1 MKKRHG
7 NSTEAEEGGV
17 PEIGY
22 QIVVKFTDLD
32 SMIESK
38 QSVVSRNDFLD
49 VPSYS
54 SRAKYLS
61 GITIMPIQLNRS
73 HVIALVIALLLVIWV
88 ASGDAAEPDVADRPL
103 NNQET
108 SFKVGYE
115 MFVPTQKASNV
126 RVSAHVSANR
136 SVDVVAEINGKVTAL
151 PLKRGALVNQGDT
164 ILEIDQ
170 RDIPAKLKQAKARL
184 EQRQLETASVRNLY
198 ERGLT
203 NQSAIASAEAE
214 LAEAEAIVTRARL
227 DLEATHVKAPFSGVY
242 DQRFV
247 ELGEYASVGQ
257 TLVRV
262 IDNAT
267 MLVKGSVSE
276 NNIQQIRKG
285 SSAYAILPDESQLEG
300 SIRFIASSADP
311 KTRTYAIEMEV
322 KNANAPLFDG
332 QTATLFVPQGMVDA
346 YFISPSLLI
355 ITDNGGLGLKVITTE
370 DTVAVV
376 PVSILSAETNGIW
389 IKGPSGEQRIITVG
403 QGFVKVDEHV
413 NAVLLNREASQ
424 S

>member
-1 MKKRHG
+1 
-7 NSTEAEEGGV
+7 
-17 PEIGY
+17 
-22 QIVVKFTDLD
+22 
-32 SMIESK
+32 MIEPK
-38 QSVVSRNDFLD
+38 QPVVSGNDFFRQRL
-49 VPSYS
+49 VSPS
-54 SRAKYLS
+54 AKYLS
-61 GITIMPIQLNRS
+61 GITIMPIQINRS
-73 HVIALVIALLLVIWV
+73 HVIAILIALLLVVWV
-88 ASGDAAEPDVADRPL
+88 VSGDAAEPDVADRPL

-115 MFVPTQKASNV
+115 VFVPTQKASNV
-126 RVSAHVSANR
+126 RISAHISANR

-170 RDIPAKLKQAKARL
+170 RDLPAKLKQAKARL

-227 DLEATHVKAPFSGVY
+227 DLEATRVKAPFSGVY

-262 IDNAT
+262 VDNAT
-267 MLVKGSVSE
+267 MLIKGSVSE
-276 NNIQQIRKG
+276 NNINQIRKG
-285 SSAYAILPDESQLEG
+285 TEAYAILPDDTRLTG
-300 SIRFIASSADP
+300 TIRFIASSADA
-311 KTRTYAIEMEV
+311 KTRTYPIEMEV
-322 KNANAPLFDG
+322 NDAPAPLFDG
-332 QTATLFVPQGMVDA
+332 QTATLFVPQGKVDA
-346 YFISPSLLI
+346 YFVSPSLLI
-355 ITDNGGLGLKVITTE
+355 ITDNGGLGLKVITAE

-389 IKGPSGEQRIITVG
+389 IQGPTGEQRIITVG
-403 QGFVKVDEHV
+403 QGFVTVGEHV
-413 NAVLLNREASQ
+413 NAVLLNKEASQ